1 MDEKVFMTVDEVAEI
16 LGCSKAHAYK
26 IIRKLNEELNSK
38 GYIVVAGKV
47 SRQYFKEKF
56 YGVASRKEDSNA
68 GL

>member
-38 GYIVVAGKV
+38 GYGL
-47 SRQYFKEKF
+47 R
-56 YGVASRKEDSNA
+56 YGC
-68 GL
+68 

>member
-1 MDEKVFMTVDEVAEI
+1 MGEKVFLTADEVAEI

-56 YGVASRKEDSNA
+56 YGVA
-68 GL
+68 

>member
-16 LGCSKAHAYK
+16 LGFSKAHAYK

-56 YGVASRKEDSNA
+56 YGVAQRKEDSNA

>member
-1 MDEKVFMTVDEVAEI
+1 MTVDEVAEI

-56 YGVASRKEDSNA
+56 YGVA
-68 GL
+68 